1 MNEPTDQR
9 WNGGDALIGRASQLP
24 TCTPRVFSSTSPV
37 PVRAPGRVV
46 DLYARVTVPNT
57 GADLPVVLLSH
68 GGGVTN
74 YLSSLRGAGPLV
86 DFWAAHGFAVIQPT
100 HLSAKSLGLPRI
112 APESDDFWKSRVDDM
127 IHVLD
132 DLDAIER
139 AVPGL
144 QGRLDRER
152 IAVAGHSFGG
162 QTAHM
167 LLGSHFVNDEGNAVR
182 VADDRI
188 KAGVLM
194 SATGAG
200 GDKMTPA
207 GARYACLRTAAFDQ
221 MTRPALVIAGSKDDP
236 ALLTSA
242 GPSYHADSYAMAPGP
257 KSLLTL
263 TGGEH
268 QLGGVTGYDASETT
282 DEDPERVAIIQRL
295 SWAFLRS
302 TLYPEDTAW
311 KEANAAFLKLEDLGK
326 IESKP

>member
-1 MNEPTDQR
+1 MNESTDLY
-9 WNGGDALIGRASQLP
+9 WNGGDALTGRASQLP
-24 TCTPRVFSSTSPV
+24 TGAPSVFSSISPI
-37 PVRAPGRVV
+37 PVRAPGRPV
-46 DLYARVTVPNT
+46 DLFVRVTAPIT
-57 GADLPVVLLSH
+57 GADLPVILLSH

-74 YLSSLRGAGPLV
+74 YLASLRGGSPLA
-86 DFWAAHGFAVIQPT
+86 DFWAAHGFAVVQPT
-100 HLSAKSLGLPRI
+100 HLSAKSLGLPRM

-127 IHVLD
+127 IHILD
-132 DLDAIER
+132 DLDAVES
-139 AVPGL
+139 AVPGVR
-144 QGRLDRER
+144 GRLDRDR

-167 LLGSHFVNDEGNAVR
+167 LLGSHFTDDEGKVVR

-200 GDKMTPA
+200 GDQMTPA
-207 GARYACLRTAAFDQ
+207 GARYACLRTAGFDQ
-221 MTRPALVIAGSKDDP
+221 MTKPALVIAGSKDDP

-242 GPSYHADSYAMAPGP
+242 GPSYHADSYTLAPGP

-282 DEDPERVAIIQRL
+282 DEDPERVAVIQRL

-302 TLYPEDTAW
+302 VLYPGDTAW
-311 KEANAAFLKLEDLGK
+311 ETATAVFRTLEDLGT